1 MKPTYEV
8 IETPM
13 GNTVINATYPDG
25 RVLSIPMDEA
35 NSDYQAYL
43 NKDNPVEHFTPIV
56 TNAD

>member
-1 MKPTYEV
+1 MKPIYEV

-25 RVLSIPMDEA
+25 RVLSIPMDES

-43 NKDNPVEHFTPIV
+43 NKDNPVEHFTP
-56 TNAD
+56 NL